1 MIPMTNSVY
10 FRDKAYIFG
19 GRHNEVRYSYIFDP
33 IIYSSKS
40 FLSKAK
46 GLGNGWFELIVL

>member
-19 GRHNEVRYSYIFDP
+19 GRHNEVRYSYIFVYIVVSLFCLKPKD
-33 IIYSSKS
+33 SGM
-40 FLSKAK
+40 A
-46 GLGNGWFELIVL
+46 GLN